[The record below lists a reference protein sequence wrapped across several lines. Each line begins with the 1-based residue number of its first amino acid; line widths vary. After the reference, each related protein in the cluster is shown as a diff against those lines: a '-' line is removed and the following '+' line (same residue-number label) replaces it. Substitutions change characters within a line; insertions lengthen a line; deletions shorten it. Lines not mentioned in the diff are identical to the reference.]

1 MPSILLTHIENAIMI
16 QEVNLTRSNGLL
28 IASKLHSELI
38 SSAII
43 DWQEHDKWN
52 EMLCAFTCTDRVGSV
67 PVFLRTTIATCNLT
81 GGGGKGRGLEP
92 LSPSV
97 SAHDLAKTQISL

>member
-1 MPSILLTHIENAIMI
+1 M
-16 QEVNLTRSNGLL
+16 NLTRSNGFL
-28 IASKLHSELI
+28 IVPKLYSERI
-38 SSAII
+38 SIAII
-43 DWQEHDKWN
+43 DWQGHDKWK

-67 PVFLRTTIATCNLT
+67 PVFLRTTIATCNFT
-81 GGGGKGRGLEP
+81 GGGGTGLEP